1 MIAAPPPHTPSVY
14 LAIRVDDHVLC
25 FKNIHLHYIT
35 PIKIVLHLPDFLK
48 FFFLLVYIYLFIYLF
63 LLNIS

>member
-1 MIAAPPPHTPSVY
+1 MCVCVYVCVYVNGLIVDCRSPPHTPSVY

-35 PIKIVLHLPDFLK
+35 PIKIVLHLPDF
-48 FFFLLVYIYLFIYLF
+48 
-63 LLNIS
+63 